1 MDKTTSELVKTL
13 TGKGEVSEDGTKICN
28 ARYKLRIYQE
38 FIITERKEKVEG
50 NQETKGTI
58 SGCDLDLLL
67 GKEKLTLHL
76 NDGTHLDFF
85 VKNNQGVICAT
96 GGLYGS

>member
-13 TGKGEVSEDGTKICN
+13 TGKGEVSEDGMKICN

-76 NDGTHLDFF
+76 NDGTRLDFF
-85 VKNNQGVICAT
+85 VKNNRGGICAT